1 MPVSLSQALDAEVK
15 RQGISADQID
25 KLELDQ
31 KCRAATIQGLE
42 KFTNLVTLSL
52 GSVNLTSLEN
62 FPQLPKLQ
70 SLLLTDNRISGGL
83 EALTAAKLDQL
94 TELDLS
100 NNRLASLPAF
110 KPLAG
115 LKSLQALH
123 VQANPAEKSVKGL
136 RQALFTMIS
145 ALQYVDDIDR
155 FDKERP
161 ALEEEDDD
169 GDEYDDEEEDP
180 EEPEDDDSEEANDDA
195 ESFEEQG
202 EGAGEGGADEQG
214 GGGFGDNN
222 EDDEDDD
229 DEEDAV
235 GVQYDVEDP
244 EEEEEDGDEDE
255 DEPALGTA
263 YLVGM
268 IPPEIE
274 DDPNEYEDEGESDAP
289 SEDFDDEEDEEG
301 GVAFPE
307 AVRQAN
313 KRKRP
318 EDEEDVDEED
328 DDEADEYDDEDE

>member
-1 MPVSLSQALDAEVK
+1 MLTWAVS
-15 RQGISADQID
+15 
-25 KLELDQ
+25 
-31 KCRAATIQGLE
+31 AACVCGSFASGAQRKPSLRSHVTAQGLE

-155 FDKERP
+155 FDKGMMQLLP
-161 ALEEEDDD
+161 KALCC
-169 GDEYDDEEEDP
+169 
-180 EEPEDDDSEEANDDA
+180 
-195 ESFEEQG
+195 
-202 EGAGEGGADEQG
+202 ADFLPQ
-214 GGGFGDNN
+214 
-222 EDDEDDD
+222 
-229 DEEDAV
+229 
-235 GVQYDVEDP
+235 
-244 EEEEEDGDEDE
+244 
-255 DEPALGTA
+255 
-263 YLVGM
+263 
-268 IPPEIE
+268 
-274 DDPNEYEDEGESDAP
+274 
-289 SEDFDDEEDEEG
+289 
-301 GVAFPE
+301 
-307 AVRQAN
+307 
-313 KRKRP
+313 
-318 EDEEDVDEED
+318 
-328 DDEADEYDDEDE
+328 